1 MSSDWGLTCIFVS
14 LGCGWVVN
22 NRNLFL
28 IVTEWEM
35 NKIKLPGDLLSGKGP
50 RPGGRMMTS
59 CVPHDGK
66 RAGALSGSL
75 S

>member
-1 MSSDWGLTCIFVS
+1 
-14 LGCGWVVN
+14 
-22 NRNLFL
+22 
-28 IVTEWEM
+28 M

-50 RPGGRMMTS
+50 RSGGRMVTS